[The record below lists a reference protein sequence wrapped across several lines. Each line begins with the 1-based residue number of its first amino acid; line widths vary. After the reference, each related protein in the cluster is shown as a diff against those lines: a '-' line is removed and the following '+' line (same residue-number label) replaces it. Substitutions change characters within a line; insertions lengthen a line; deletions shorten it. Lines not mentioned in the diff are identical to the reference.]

1 MLTVTREGA
10 ENQPSRPIRIA
21 RCGGVVIDDA
31 AIAEAGR
38 LLARHAASPA
48 RVVLF
53 GSRARKEGRP
63 DSDLDFLVIEERVES
78 KLDEMVRLRDVLAEL
93 DVPVDVVVVSREEA
107 ERNRLRPGSLVRRAL
122 AEGRVLVEP

>member
-1 MLTVTREGA
+1 MRAGTV
-10 ENQPSRPIRIA
+10 
-21 RCGGVVIDDA
+21 GGVIDEA

-38 LLARHAASPA
+38 VLAAHASSPA

-53 GSRARKEGRP
+53 GSRARGDADPE
-63 DSDLDFLVIEERVES
+63 SDVDFLVIEERLES
-78 KLDEMVRLRDVLAEL
+78 KLEEMIHLRDALATL

-107 ERNRLRPGSLVRRAL
+107 ERGRQRPGSLVRRAL